1 MRGRKG
7 EISTMRPRW
16 FLAASIVVLATAFTG
31 PALGVGANAR
41 VTRDD
46 TASSYL
52 RYDGS
57 SDATMAG
64 CSTGRRMQNEP
75 TVAVD
80 PHNTSVITAGANDYC
95 AAIVNGDVWAG
106 YYRSTDDGSSWQDSI
121 VPGYPADSSA
131 GGIASPAHGSCGTA
145 GDPSQGFDNDGRLFY
160 SFICFNRGKPVNG
173 GVYVARYTGDG
184 GTYDR
189 TVLVKKGTPSAHF
202 AGSGL
207 FQDKINLAVD
217 QTAGPHSGNVYVGWS
232 QYTGLAGNNAV
243 LVSRSTDH
251 GLTFS
256 QPVRV
261 AEAHGTASFADLA
274 VGPDGAVYVTFI
286 DYPSSSNPSTDIRLA
301 KSTDGGETFGRAVVV
316 ASSVQFDS
324 SQYSGNGASDCGDGP
339 FACPT
344 GLTFSRFFS
353 SSAVA
358 ADAAGVHVVW
368 AARTV
373 SGQSK
378 VFVRNSPDGISWPT
392 PATTLDLVAVGH
404 QWFPDIASS
413 GGVISVVFY
422 DSRADPAYA
431 ASLPPGDT
439 AGGVNSGN
447 LVTTFVAQSTN
458 GGVTWSETQVSSV
471 GSNFGWETHGSRR
484 VGFWGDYLY
493 ISAVGDTVKAA
504 WTDSRDLVPGTDPRE
519 TGADDDADFFDVYQ
533 PCTYVPNDIN
543 APSYSSPLTSDP
555 CLSQGGL
562 DQNIYAA
569 SPQLASRGAPV

>member
-1 MRGRKG
+1 MRALSFFIG
-7 EISTMRPRW
+7 
-16 FLAASIVVLATAFTG
+16 SIVVAAVAFTSS
-31 PALGVGANAR
+31 ALGVGANAR

-57 SDATMAG
+57 SDATTAA

-80 PHNTSVITAGANDYC
+80 PHNTSVIVAGANDYC
-95 AAIVNGDVWAG
+95 AAMVNGDVWAG
-106 YYRSTDDGSSWQDSI
+106 YYRSTDGGSSWKDSL

-131 GGIASPAHGSCGTA
+131 GGLAAPTHGSCGAA
-145 GDPSQGFDNDGRLFY
+145 GDPSQAFDNDGRLFY
-160 SFICFNRGKPVNG
+160 AFICFNRGKPVNG

-217 QTAGPHSGNVYVGWS
+217 QTAGPNSGNVYVAWS

-243 LVSRSTDH
+243 LLSRSTDH

-256 QPVRV
+256 HPVRV
-261 AEAHGTASFADLA
+261 AEALGTASFADLA

-301 KSTDGGETFGRAVVV
+301 KSTDGGQTFGPPVTV
-316 ASSVQFDS
+316 ASIDQFDS

-344 GLTFSRFFS
+344 GFTFSRFFS

-358 ADAAGVHVVW
+358 ADATGVHVVW
-368 AARTV
+368 AARTA

-378 VFVRNSPDGISWPT
+378 IFFRNSPDGVSWPT
-392 PATTLDLVAVGH
+392 PAATIDAVAAGH
-404 QWFPDIASS
+404 QWFPDITS
-413 GGVISVVFY
+413 GGGTISVVFY
-422 DSRADPAYA
+422 DSRADSGYA
-431 ASLPPGDT
+431 PTNPPGNT

-447 LVTTFVAQSTN
+447 VVNTFVAQSTN
-458 GGVTWSETQVSSV
+458 GGVSWSETQVSSV

-484 VGFWGDYLY
+484 IGFWGDYLY
-493 ISAVGDTVKAA
+493 ISAVGGTVKAA

-519 TGADDDADFFDVYQ
+519 TGADDDADGFDVFQ

-562 DQNIYAA
+562 DQNIYAV
-569 SPQLASRGAPV
+569 SP

>member
-1 MRGRKG
+1 MRALLLFIG
-7 EISTMRPRW
+7 
-16 FLAASIVVLATAFTG
+16 SIVAVAVAFTSS
-31 PALGVGANAR
+31 ALGVGANAR
-41 VTRDD
+41 VTRDN

-57 SDATMAG
+57 SDATMAA
-64 CSTGRRMQNEP
+64 CSTGRRSQNEP

-80 PHNTSVITAGANDYC
+80 PHNTSVVTSGSNDYC

-106 YYRSTDDGSSWQDSI
+106 YYRSTDGGSSWQDSL
-121 VPGYPADSSA
+121 VPGYPADTSA
-131 GGIASPAHGSCGTA
+131 GGTASPAHGSCGA
-145 GDPSQGFDNDGRLFY
+145 SGDPSQGFDNAGRLFY
-160 SFICFNRGKPVNG
+160 AFICFNRGKPVNG

-202 AGSGL
+202 SGSGL

-217 QTAGPHSGNVYVGWS
+217 QTAGPNSGNIYVAWS
-232 QYTGLAGNNAV
+232 QYTGLAGNNVV
-243 LVSRSTDH
+243 LLSRSTDH

-256 QPVRV
+256 HPVRV
-261 AEAHGTASFADLA
+261 AEALGTASFADLA

-301 KSTDGGETFGRAVVV
+301 KSIDGGQTFGPPVNV
-316 ASSVQFDS
+316 ASIDQFDS

-344 GLTFSRFFS
+344 GFTFSRFFS

-358 ADAAGVHVVW
+358 ANATGVHVVW
-368 AARTV
+368 AARTA

-378 VFVRNSPDGISWPT
+378 IFVRNSPDGVSWPT
-392 PATTLDLVAVGH
+392 PAATLDTVAAGH

-413 GGVISVVFY
+413 GGTISVVFY
-422 DSRADPAYA
+422 DSRADPAYSA
-431 ASLPPGDT
+431 ARPPGNT
-439 AGGVNSGN
+439 ASGANSGN
-447 LVTTFVAQSTN
+447 VVNTYVAQSTN
-458 GGVTWSETQVSSV
+458 GGVSWSETQVSST

-484 VGFWGDYLY
+484 IGFWGDYLY
-493 ISAVGDTVKAA
+493 ISAVGGTVKAA

-519 TGADDDADFFDVYQ
+519 TGADDDADGFDVYQ

-543 APSYSSPLTSDP
+543 AGSYSSPLISDP

-562 DQNIYAA
+562 DQNIYAV
-569 SPQLASRGAPV
+569 SP